1 MKDFKYDFVTDSF
14 AVNSKEIHLLRNE
27 EPYRIYKLETVSE
40 IKIFYGKELKLWF
53 VAMIIGL
60 IMSGVGI
67 YLLLQMV
74 KQIFFN
80 YTDAITL
87 EHYIVTFPPLFVG
100 LFLLYSS
107 LRKTFVISIRTQ
119 GKELYLSLKDL
130 IKNGQLED
138 FFKFVREHFS
148 SKVKKMPVESTI
160 NLD

>member
-1 MKDFKYDFVTDSF
+1 MKDIKYDFVTDSF
-14 AVNSKEIHLLRNE
+14 AVNSKEIHLLRND
-27 EPYRIYKLETVSE
+27 EPYRIYKFETVSE

-53 VAMIIGL
+53 LAMVVGL
-60 IMSGVGI
+60 IMAGVGV
-67 YLLLQMV
+67 YLLFEMI

-130 IKNGQLED
+130 IKEGQLED
-138 FFKFVREHFS
+138 FFKFVKVHFS
-148 SKVKKMPVESTI
+148 SKVKKMPIESQ
-160 NLD
+160 LKQD